1 MPYESIF
8 PKVIVSQYQYKF
20 SDQVLQL
27 HTIFLPCEFAVHF
40 KLSVPEKLEM
50 WLLNVMCPLFE

>member
-50 WLLNVMCPLFE
+50 